1 MKRSEQYPP
10 RFQELLR
17 VSTKPVLANF
27 RAEWCA
33 PCKSLGPELTKLAN
47 EYKNRLTIVRIDID
61 RHPEIAQ
68 AFAVHS
74 IPTILLFD
82 KAEILMRLVGAH
94 DYETL
99 RREVDR
105 HCPRRNGS
113 HL

>member
-1 MKRSEQYPP
+1 MKQSEQYPP
-10 RFQELLR
+10 RFHELLHL
-17 VSTKPVLANF
+17 SKKPILANF

-33 PCKSLGPELTKLAN
+33 PCKSLGPELTKLAH
-47 EYKNRLTIVRIDID
+47 EYKNRLMIVRIDID

-68 AFAVHS
+68 AFEVNS

-82 KAEILMRLVGAH
+82 KTLIMMRLVGAH

-105 HCPRRNGS
+105 HCPRRNGT